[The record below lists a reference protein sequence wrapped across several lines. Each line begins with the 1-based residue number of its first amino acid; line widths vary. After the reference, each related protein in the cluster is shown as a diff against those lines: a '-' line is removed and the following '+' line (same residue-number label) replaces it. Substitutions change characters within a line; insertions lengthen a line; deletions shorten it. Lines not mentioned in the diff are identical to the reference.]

1 MLRLGKRLVEVGGEE
16 RGDVVLACRRVKKVA
31 RERGVEDEAP
41 DGKTVFKQRA
51 LEILDVVTD
60 LFDVGRK
67 ERAQQRVPVAL
78 IAAEIELGGENAV
91 IPRAA
96 LDDHAREVGQRE
108 ERDVRR
114 LAEEREQLVRARP
127 AKTGQLLLAKWL
139 VSFVWYILACGIALI
154 SMFIVILIATPI
166 TMSDIIH
173 SIEFVLQTINLSD
186 FSALVLFGIFILIS
200 LSFSILMMYLSIM
213 IGQLVQ
219 THRVALS
226 IGAFLGL
233 SQGLQIVISLLSI
246 PFILIFP
253 DVIDSIH
260 VVLLLFCLLYG
271 ALGVI
276 FYLLTYLITAKKL
289 NIK

>member
-1 MLRLGKRLVEVGGEE
+1 MLKKLIKHEFKDTMRLFIPMFGFI
-16 RGDVVLACRRVKKVA
+16 VVLTPIFSLMMSL
-31 RERGVEDEAP
+31 GSQPYDENTA
-41 DGKTVFKQRA
+41 DALSLVFGSGIIGYC
-51 LEILDVVTD
+51 LLLFGLLIVTQ
-60 LFDVGRK
+60 V
-67 ERAQQRVPVAL
+67 L
-78 IAAEIELGGENAV
+78 IAIRFYKTMTSQEAYLTFT
-91 IPRAA
+91 
-96 LDDHAREVGQRE
+96 L
-108 ERDVRR
+108 
-114 LAEEREQLVRARP
+114 P

-154 SMFIVILIATPI
+154 SMLIVVLIATPI
-166 TMSDIIH
+166 TLSEIIH
-173 SIEFVLQTINLSD
+173 GIGFVLQTINLSD
-186 FSALVLFGIFILIS
+186 FSALVLLGIFMLIS

-219 THRVALS
+219 THRIALS
-226 IGAFLGL
+226 IGAYLGL

-276 FYLLTYLITAKKL
+276 FYLLTYLITAKISHSTMSTSSPMPQKDVY
-289 NIK
+289 

>member
-1 MLRLGKRLVEVGGEE
+1 MLKKLIKHEVKDTMRLFIPMFGFI
-16 RGDVVLACRRVKKVA
+16 VVLTPIFSLMMSL
-31 RERGVEDEAP
+31 GSQPYDE
-41 DGKTVFKQRA
+41 KTADA
-51 LEILDVVTD
+51 LSLIFGSGIIGYCLLLFGLLIVTQ
-60 LFDVGRK
+60 V
-67 ERAQQRVPVAL
+67 L
-78 IAAEIELGGENAV
+78 IAIRFYKTMTSQEAYLTFT
-91 IPRAA
+91 
-96 LDDHAREVGQRE
+96 L
-108 ERDVRR
+108 
-114 LAEEREQLVRARP
+114 P
-127 AKTGQLLLAKWL
+127 AKTGQILFAKWL
-139 VSFVWYILACGIALI
+139 VSFVWYILACTIALI

-173 SIEFVLQTINLSD
+173 GIGFVLQTINLSD

-233 SQGLQIVISLLSI
+233 SQGLQIVISLLAI
-246 PFILIFP
+246 PFVLIFP
-253 DVIDSIH
+253 AIDSIH
-260 VVLLLFCLLYG
+260 IVLLLFCLLYG

-276 FYLLTYLITAKKL
+276 FYLVTYLITAKKL

>member
-1 MLRLGKRLVEVGGEE
+1 MLKKLIKHEFKDTMRLFIPMFGFI
-16 RGDVVLACRRVKKVA
+16 VVLTPIFSLMMSL
-31 RERGVEDEAP
+31 GSQPYDEETA
-41 DGKTVFKQRA
+41 DALSLVFGSGIIGYC
-51 LEILDVVTD
+51 LLLFGLLIVTQ
-60 LFDVGRK
+60 V
-67 ERAQQRVPVAL
+67 L
-78 IAAEIELGGENAV
+78 IAIRFYKTMTSQEAYLTFT
-91 IPRAA
+91 
-96 LDDHAREVGQRE
+96 L
-108 ERDVRR
+108 
-114 LAEEREQLVRARP
+114 P
-127 AKTGQLLLAKWL
+127 AKTGQILFAKWL
-139 VSFVWYILACGIALI
+139 VSFVWYILACTIALI

-173 SIEFVLQTINLSD
+173 GIGFVLQTINLSD

-233 SQGLQIVISLLSI
+233 SQGLQIVISLLAI
-246 PFILIFP
+246 PFVLIFP
-253 DVIDSIH
+253 AIDSIH
-260 VVLLLFCLLYG
+260 IVLLLFCLLYG

-276 FYLLTYLITAKKL
+276 FYLVTYLITAKKL

>member
-1 MLRLGKRLVEVGGEE
+1 MPNGWFPL
-16 RGDVVLACRRVKKVA
+16 
-31 RERGVEDEAP
+31 
-41 DGKTVFKQRA
+41 
-51 LEILDVVTD
+51 
-60 LFDVGRK
+60 
-67 ERAQQRVPVAL
+67 
-78 IAAEIELGGENAV
+78 
-91 IPRAA
+91 
-96 LDDHAREVGQRE
+96 
-108 ERDVRR
+108 
-114 LAEEREQLVRARP
+114 
-127 AKTGQLLLAKWL
+127 
-139 VSFVWYILACGIALI
+139 CGIALI
-154 SMFIVILIATPI
+154 SMLIVVLIATPI
-166 TMSDIIH
+166 TLSEIIH
-173 SIEFVLQTINLSD
+173 GIGFVLQTINLSD
-186 FSALVLFGIFILIS
+186 FSALVLLGIFMLIS

-219 THRVALS
+219 THRIALS
-226 IGAFLGL
+226 IGAYLGL

>member
-1 MLRLGKRLVEVGGEE
+1 
-16 RGDVVLACRRVKKVA
+16 
-31 RERGVEDEAP
+31 
-41 DGKTVFKQRA
+41 
-51 LEILDVVTD
+51 
-60 LFDVGRK
+60 
-67 ERAQQRVPVAL
+67 
-78 IAAEIELGGENAV
+78 
-91 IPRAA
+91 
-96 LDDHAREVGQRE
+96 
-108 ERDVRR
+108 
-114 LAEEREQLVRARP
+114 
-127 AKTGQLLLAKWL
+127 
-139 VSFVWYILACGIALI
+139 
-154 SMFIVILIATPI
+154 
-166 TMSDIIH
+166 
-173 SIEFVLQTINLSD
+173 
-186 FSALVLFGIFILIS
+186 
-200 LSFSILMMYLSIM
+200 MMYLSIM

-219 THRVALS
+219 THRIALS

>member
-1 MLRLGKRLVEVGGEE
+1 MLKKLIKHEFKDTMRLFIPMFGFI
-16 RGDVVLACRRVKKVA
+16 VVLTPIFSLMMSL
-31 RERGVEDEAP
+31 GSQPYDE
-41 DGKTVFKQRA
+41 KTADA
-51 LEILDVVTD
+51 LSLIFGSGIIGYCLLLFGLLIVTQ
-60 LFDVGRK
+60 V
-67 ERAQQRVPVAL
+67 L
-78 IAAEIELGGENAV
+78 IAIRFYKTMTSQEAYLTFT
-91 IPRAA
+91 
-96 LDDHAREVGQRE
+96 L
-108 ERDVRR
+108 
-114 LAEEREQLVRARP
+114 P
-127 AKTGQLLLAKWL
+127 AKTGQILFAKWL
-139 VSFVWYILACGIALI
+139 VSFVWYILACTIALI

-173 SIEFVLQTINLSD
+173 GIGFVLQTINLSD

-233 SQGLQIVISLLSI
+233 SQGLQIVISLLAI
-246 PFILIFP
+246 PFVLIFP
-253 DVIDSIH
+253 AIDSIH
-260 VVLLLFCLLYG
+260 IVLLLFCLLYG

-276 FYLLTYLITAKKL
+276 FYLVTYLITAKKL

>member
-1 MLRLGKRLVEVGGEE
+1 MLKKLIKHEFKDTLRLFIPMFGFI
-16 RGDVVLACRRVKKVA
+16 VVLTPIFSLMMSL
-31 RERGVEDEAP
+31 GSQPYDE
-41 DGKTVFKQRA
+41 KTADA
-51 LEILDVVTD
+51 LSLIFGSGIIGYCLLLFGLLIVTQ
-60 LFDVGRK
+60 V
-67 ERAQQRVPVAL
+67 L
-78 IAAEIELGGENAV
+78 IAIRFYKTMTSQEAYLTFT
-91 IPRAA
+91 
-96 LDDHAREVGQRE
+96 L
-108 ERDVRR
+108 
-114 LAEEREQLVRARP
+114 P
-127 AKTGQLLLAKWL
+127 AKTGQILFAKWL
-139 VSFVWYILACGIALI
+139 VSFVWYILACTIALI

-233 SQGLQIVISLLSI
+233 SQGLQIVISLLAI
-246 PFILIFP
+246 PLVLIFP
-253 DVIDSIH
+253 AIDSIH
-260 VVLLLFCLLYG
+260 IVLLLFCLLYG

>member
-1 MLRLGKRLVEVGGEE
+1 MLKKLIKHEFKDTLRLFIPMFGFI
-16 RGDVVLACRRVKKVA
+16 VVLTPIFSLMMSL
-31 RERGVEDEAP
+31 GSQPYDE
-41 DGKTVFKQRA
+41 KTADA
-51 LEILDVVTD
+51 LSLIFGSGIIGYCLLLFGLLIVTQ
-60 LFDVGRK
+60 V
-67 ERAQQRVPVAL
+67 L
-78 IAAEIELGGENAV
+78 IAIRFYKTMTSQEAYLTFT
-91 IPRAA
+91 
-96 LDDHAREVGQRE
+96 L
-108 ERDVRR
+108 
-114 LAEEREQLVRARP
+114 P
-127 AKTGQLLLAKWL
+127 AKTGQILFAKWL
-139 VSFVWYILACGIALI
+139 VSFVWYILACTIALI

-173 SIEFVLQTINLSD
+173 GIEFVLQTINLSD

-233 SQGLQIVISLLSI
+233 SQGLQIVISLLAI
-246 PFILIFP
+246 PLVLIFP
-253 DVIDSIH
+253 AIDSIH
-260 VVLLLFCLLYG
+260 IVLLLFCLLYG